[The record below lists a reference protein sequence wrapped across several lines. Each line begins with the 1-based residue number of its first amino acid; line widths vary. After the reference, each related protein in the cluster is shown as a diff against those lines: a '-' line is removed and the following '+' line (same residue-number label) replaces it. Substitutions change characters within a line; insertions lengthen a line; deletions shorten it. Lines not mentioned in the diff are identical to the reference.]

1 MQVAEPEAPN
11 AQNPTHSQTPAARGE
26 RSSGVGRHGVEDAS
40 DSPLQQAPP
49 GGCLEEPL
57 LSLSPLL
64 SRTPPHIHHCSPT
77 RTLIH
82 THTFLPDPAVLG
94 ALNLSQTKTGKSLIL
109 LPSSLKLLIQTV
121 PQIISPPLLP
131 PGRLSMSCYAV
142 RVRREVRRFGGLE
155 PAGSGALRGGRSLVS
170 RPPPAAKSGSREGLV
185 VARGSLLA

>member
-64 SRTPPHIHHCSPT
+64 SRTPPISITAAPPEPSFTHIPSSPT
-77 RTLIH
+77 
-82 THTFLPDPAVLG
+82 
-94 ALNLSQTKTGKSLIL
+94 
-109 LPSSLKLLIQTV
+109 
-121 PQIISPPLLP
+121 PQSWA
-131 PGRLSMSCYAV
+131 RLT
-142 RVRREVRRFGGLE
+142 
-155 PAGSGALRGGRSLVS
+155 
-170 RPPPAAKSGSREGLV
+170 
-185 VARGSLLA
+185 